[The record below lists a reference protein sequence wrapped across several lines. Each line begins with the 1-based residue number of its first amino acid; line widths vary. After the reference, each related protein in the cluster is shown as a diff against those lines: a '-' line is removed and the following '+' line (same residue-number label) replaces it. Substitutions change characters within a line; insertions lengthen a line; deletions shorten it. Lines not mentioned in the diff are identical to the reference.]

1 MPGPDWHAAC
11 WLHLA
16 QTSATQVEAAV
27 DWQGMFAIKMLV
39 AEIVVRASAVYWVL
53 FLISLIGRDARWVRC
68 TSEPPAT
75 GVA

>member
-1 MPGPDWHAAC
+1 
-11 WLHLA
+11 
-16 QTSATQVEAAV
+16 VEAAV